1 MKRVKFMNISISELS
16 MSGIFTEKPRKNG
29 KKELSDKFR
38 VLLEK
43 GPQWKPIIHIYFE
56 RPFTLVK
63 HNV

>member
-43 GPQWKPIIHIYFE
+43 RHSVE
-56 RPFTLVK
+56 TNHSHLL
-63 HNV
+63 

>member
-1 MKRVKFMNISISELS
+1 